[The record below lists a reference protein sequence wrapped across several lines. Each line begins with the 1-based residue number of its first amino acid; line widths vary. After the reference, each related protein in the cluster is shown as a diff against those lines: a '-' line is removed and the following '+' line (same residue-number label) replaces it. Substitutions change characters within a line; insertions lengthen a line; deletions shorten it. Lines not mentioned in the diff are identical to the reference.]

1 MEGHH
6 MKLRS
11 LVLFGAGVATGV
23 AIMRR
28 LTEDDPDIA
37 HGPQHRAPA
46 SNPALR
52 VFSEQTARLSD
63 RATVMS
69 LDAIR
74 RARSVLQE
82 RISANEF
89 DDDAAW
95 R

>member
-1 MEGHH
+1 

-37 HGPQHRAPA
+37 HGPQHRADA
-46 SNPALR
+46 NPTLR
-52 VFSEQTARLSD
+52 VISEQTAKLSD

-74 RARSVLQE
+74 RARALLQE
-82 RISANEF
+82 RISATEF

>member
-1 MEGHH
+1 

-11 LVLFGAGVATGV
+11 LVLFGAGIAAGV

-28 LTEDDPDIA
+28 LTEDDPDIV
-37 HGPQHRAPA
+37 HGPQRRAD

-52 VFSEQTARLSD
+52 ALSEQTARLSD
-63 RATVMS
+63 RATVLS

-74 RARSVLQE
+74 RARAALQD
-82 RISANEF
+82 RIGASEL

>member
-1 MEGHH
+1 

-28 LTEDDPDIA
+28 LTADDPDIA
-37 HGPQHRAPA
+37 HGPQRRADA
-46 SNPALR
+46 NPALR
-52 VFSEQTARLSD
+52 ALSAQTARLSD
-63 RATVMS
+63 RATVLS

-74 RARSVLQE
+74 RARAALQE
-82 RISANEF
+82 RIGSDEF

>member
-1 MEGHH
+1 

-37 HGPQHRAPA
+37 HGPQRRADA
-46 SNPALR
+46 NPALR
-52 VFSEQTARLSD
+52 AISQQTVKLSD

-74 RARSVLQE
+74 RARTLLQE
-82 RISANEF
+82 RIAANEF
-89 DDDAAW
+89 EDDAAW

>member
-1 MEGHH
+1 

-37 HGPQHRAPA
+37 HGPQRPA
-46 SNPALR
+46 ETSPALR
-52 VFSEQTARLSD
+52 LISERTVRLSD

-74 RARSVLQE
+74 RARSLLQE
-82 RISANEF
+82 RISAGEF
-89 DDDAAW
+89 DDAAW

>member
-1 MEGHH
+1 

-28 LTEDDPDIA
+28 LTADDPEVV
-37 HGPQHRAPA
+37 HGPQRRADA
-46 SNPALR
+46 SPALR
-52 VFSEQTARLSD
+52 VLSEQTARISD
-63 RATVMS
+63 RATVLS

-74 RARSVLQE
+74 RARALLQE
-82 RISANEF
+82 RMAATEL

-95 R
+95 S